1 MKVARPPSARKEEG
15 SAMGPKMTTWRASL
29 WARWL
34 GWTVVFGLVAAAS
47 VVANSAVRSAFPSVA
62 GAELVVPCSVAAFL
76 IGLRIRSWWWLAG
89 PAVVVMVLFVA
100 AGLTSREL
108 AAAFRD
114 AQSVVESSGMSVF
127 IYALLL
133 LMYALV
139 TFVGGALL
147 FAIPALLG
155 VWWGKR
161 REAGDVGSTK
171 NSLGSDAST

>member
-1 MKVARPPSARKEEG
+1 
-15 SAMGPKMTTWRASL
+15 MGPKMTTWRASL

-100 AGLTSREL
+100 MGLTSREL
-108 AAAFRD
+108 ARH
-114 AQSVVESSGMSVF
+114 SGMPNRWCS
-127 IYALLL
+127 
-133 LMYALV
+133 
-139 TFVGGALL
+139 
-147 FAIPALLG
+147 PAEC
-155 VWWGKR
+155 R
-161 REAGDVGSTK
+161 CSFTPYSSSYTR
-171 NSLGSDAST
+171 